1 MLRLEPK
8 QTSFHALLYNKI
20 PQNHIL
26 KTIENVVD
34 FSFINDLLADSYSKK
49 MGRPAKEPEM
59 MCKLLFLQHL
69 YDLSDE
75 RVIEEASLNL
85 AHMYFLKLNPED
97 TLPDKSLLAKFR
109 CHRLSDISLDE
120 IITEIVKQCVNEG
133 IIESNSISIDA
144 THVEANTIKK
154 TPERVIKHLA
164 RKIIKSY
171 QEENQIF
178 VSQYEEPDYESI
190 EDHNE
195 AKNLMKS
202 YLENVIEEIQQSG
215 AGPDTEEMIE
225 KAQDII
231 SEPQFILQKGLRSLV
246 DEDARVG
253 RKSKNQSFFGYKA
266 EFAMMTEENI
276 ITALCVENGAY
287 TDGNNT
293 ELLLKNTLKGG
304 IGIKEVY
311 GDKAYFR
318 APILE
323 AIKEINAE
331 AYIPVSRVVYR
342 MDENEFT
349 YNKDADEWICS
360 EGNRSLTK
368 KYYTSKQYDAT
379 REGYKYYFD
388 KEQCEICPKCI
399 ECAGKKA
406 KKKILNVGLNTA
418 EFYEISQKQK
428 SDMFLEKYHKRA
440 SIESKNAELKRFHGL
455 NRARGY
461 GLLSMSKQAKL
472 TAIAVNIKAI
482 GKIIIKKTTE
492 SMAIIRCSFNYIKV
506 FYHFIEL

>member
-8 QTSFHALLYNKI
+8 QISFHALLYNKI
-20 PQNHIL
+20 PENHIL

-59 MCKLLFLQHL
+59 MCKLLFLQRL
-69 YDLSDE
+69 YNLSDE

-97 TLPDKSLLAKFR
+97 ILPDKSLLAKFR

-120 IITEIVKQCVNEG
+120 IMSEIVKQCVTEG

-144 THVEANTIKK
+144 THVEANTVKK
-154 TPERVIKHLA
+154 TPERIMKHLA
-164 RKIIKSY
+164 RKIIKSH
-171 QEENQIF
+171 QEENEDFI
-178 VSQYEEPDYESI
+178 SQYEEPDYESI
-190 EDHNE
+190 EDHSE
-195 AKNLMKS
+195 AKRLMKA
-202 YLENVIEEIQQSG
+202 YVENVIAEVQQSN
-215 AGPDTEEMIE
+215 AGSDTQEMIE
-225 KAQDII
+225 KAEDII
-231 SEPQFILQKGLRSLV
+231 SQPQFILQKGLRSLV

-253 RKSKNQSFFGYKA
+253 RKSKSQSFFGYKV
-266 EFAMMTEENI
+266 EYAMMTEENI
-276 ITALCVENGAY
+276 ITAVCVENGAY

-293 ELLLKNTLKGG
+293 KFLLENTLRGG
-304 IGIKEVY
+304 IGVKEVY

-349 YNKDADEWICS
+349 YNKDADEWICG

-388 KEQCEICPKCI
+388 EEQCRRCPKRV
-399 ECAGKKA
+399 ECAGKRA
-406 KKKILNVGLNTA
+406 KRKILNVGLNTA

-428 SDMFLEKYHKRA
+428 SDMFLKKYHKRA
-440 SIESKNAELKRFHGL
+440 SIESKNAEQKRFHGL

-492 SMAIIRCSFNYIKV
+492 SIVMVRCF
-506 FYHFIEL
+506 FISITIFHYSVVS